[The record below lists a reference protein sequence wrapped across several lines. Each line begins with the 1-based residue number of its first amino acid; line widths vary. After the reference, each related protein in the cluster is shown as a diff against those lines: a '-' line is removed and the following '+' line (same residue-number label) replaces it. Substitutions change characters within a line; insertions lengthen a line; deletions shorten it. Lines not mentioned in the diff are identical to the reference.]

1 MEYFDK
7 YIKYKIKYLNLKYN
21 LLQKGGDINSSNEEL
36 FAEKQNVDYSKL
48 KITPEGEYS
57 ITKRKDGKILLNI
70 MKSILKNTKNKVITD
85 LTGNVGG
92 DTILFGLNFKKV
104 HSIEI
109 NDENF
114 QALENNINV
123 FKLKNVNLYFG
134 DSTKL
139 YDWHTDIL
147 YLDAPWGG
155 KDYRKHKLLDLYLG
169 SIRID
174 EFLEEVV
181 KRNNSPKYIFLK
193 VPYNYNFDR
202 LNKLGKVKKYKIRNY
217 YIISIFVKK

>member
-7 YIKYKIKYLNLKYN
+7 YIKYKIKYLNLKNN
-21 LLQKGGDINSSNEEL
+21 LLQKGGDIKSSNEEL
-36 FAEKQNVDYSKL
+36 FAKKQNVDYSKL
-48 KITPEGEYS
+48 KITAEGEYS

-70 MKSILKNTKNKVITD
+70 MKSILKNTKDKIITD

-109 NDENF
+109 NNENY

-139 YDWHTDIL
+139 YDWYTDIL

-181 KRNNSPKYIFLK
+181 KRNISPKYIFLK

-217 YIISIFVKK
+217 YIISILVKK

>member
-7 YIKYKIKYLNLKYN
+7 YIKYKIKYLNLKN
-21 LLQKGGDINSSNEEL
+21 DLLQKGGDINSSNEEL

-48 KITPEGEYS
+48 KMTPEGEYS

-70 MKSILKNTKNKVITD
+70 MKAILKKTKDKVITD

-114 QALENNINV
+114 QALENNVNV
-123 FKLKNVNLYFG
+123 FKLKNINLYFG

-139 YDWHTDIL
+139 YDWYTDVL

-155 KDYRKHKLLDLYLG
+155 KDYRKYKLLDLYLG

-174 EFLEEVV
+174 EFLEKVV
-181 KRNNSPKYIFLK
+181 KRNNCPKYIFLK

-217 YIISIFVKK
+217 YIISILVKK

>member
-1 MEYFDK
+1 MNFYDK
-7 YIKYKIKYLNLKYN
+7 YIKYKIKYLNLKN
-21 LLQKGGDINSSNEEL
+21 ILLQTGGNLKSTNEEL

-70 MKSILKNTKNKVITD
+70 MKSILKNIKDKVITD

-139 YDWHTDIL
+139 FDWYTDIL

-155 KDYRKHKLLDLYLG
+155 KDYRKYKLLDLYLG

-174 EFLEEVV
+174 EYLEEVV
-181 KRNNSPKYIFLK
+181 KRNNSPKYLFLK

-202 LNKLGKVKKYKIRNY
+202 LYKLGKVKKYKIRNY
-217 YIISIFVKK
+217 YIISILVKK